1 MVSCQIPNINTGAST
16 ITFVVTVG
24 GRTVNGGPVAY
35 LKAAGVTTFD
45 YNVQFLAAAAEAVV
59 ITIQS
64 SNSSDTACTSAYAG
78 VAQLPTAVLQSVNT
92 TQVAGTAVT
101 MVTEVDSNVTK
112 WLGTA
117 AATPAVAGVP
127 KVELDTTSAATVA
140 KLEDMIEVIP

>member
-1 MVSCQIPNINTGAST
+1 VSTGAFGNFAAASWANYL
-16 ITFVVTVG
+16 ITFAEKTAGDYWQVASMPANVAVG
-24 GRTVNGGPVAY
+24 WYDLNIYNGTAIGSTLICTLY
-35 LKAAGVTTFD
+35 GYWDGTNFHLDAA
-45 YNVQFLAAAAEAVV
+45 NVKE
-59 ITIQS
+59 
-64 SNSSDTACTSAYAG
+64 
-78 VAQLPTAVLQSVNT
+78 
-92 TQVAGTAVT
+92 VAGTAVT